1 MFKLRNKAFW
11 GQWVP
16 LPLRLIIGFGFMAHG
31 WAKLSRGPSGFAK
44 LLAQIGARFPEAT
57 AWVSTFMELLGG
69 LAIFVGAFVEV
80 VSVPLI
86 VMMLVAMFTV
96 HLKYGFSS
104 INTIGLTAEGPQFG
118 PPGYEVNLL
127 YIAGLV
133 SLILGGAGALSVD
146 RLLLRK
152 EALSEP
158 QRAPAG
164 CLTRFAEPRLGI
176 ECEDHYV
183 AVLRRVLFP
192 QVGYFATSALAQ
204 AGPREGIPC
213 ERFSGRGSAG
223 RRCWSSGRSR
233 SRNRRTATR

>member
-1 MFKLRNKAFW
+1 MLKPRNNARW
-11 GQWVP
+11 GRWVP

-31 WAKLSRGPSGFAK
+31 WAKLSRGPSSFAQ
-44 LLAQIGARFPEAT
+44 LLAQIGAPFPEAT
-57 AWVSTFMELLGG
+57 AWLSTFTEILGG

-104 INTIGLTAEGPQFG
+104 INTIGLTEEGPRFV

-146 RLLLRK
+146 HLLSCK
-152 EALSEP
+152 KPLSVRPNEHE
-158 QRAPAG
+158 Q
-164 CLTRFAEPRLGI
+164 
-176 ECEDHYV
+176 
-183 AVLRRVLFP
+183 AV
-192 QVGYFATSALAQ
+192 
-204 AGPREGIPC
+204 
-213 ERFSGRGSAG
+213 
-223 RRCWSSGRSR
+223 
-233 SRNRRTATR
+233 

>member
-1 MFKLRNKAFW
+1 MFKPRNKALW
-11 GQWVP
+11 GLWVP

-31 WAKLSRGPSGFAK
+31 WAKFSRGPSGFAK
-44 LLAQIGARFPEAT
+44 LLAQIGAPVPEAT
-57 AWVSTFMELLGG
+57 AWLSTVTEILGG

-104 INTIGLTAEGPQFG
+104 VNTIGLTEEGPRFG

-146 RLLLRK
+146 HIL
-152 EALSEP
+152 
-158 QRAPAG
+158 
-164 CLTRFAEPRLGI
+164 
-176 ECEDHYV
+176 
-183 AVLRRVLFP
+183 
-192 QVGYFATSALAQ
+192 
-204 AGPREGIPC
+204 
-213 ERFSGRGSAG
+213 
-223 RRCWSSGRSR
+223 
-233 SRNRRTATR
+233 SRNEAVSERPEEHQPAV